1 MHAKVIKKNYFCR
14 QIVNY
19 MKQKVT
25 NCIKS
30 CPFTSILVLVIWYL
44 SLFTPPKT
52 QLNEVHFIDKW
63 AHLLMYGTL
72 VCTLW
77 IEHAKNHRE
86 KPGTAAA
93 LCLYLFP
100 VLMSGLIELVQEY
113 CTVSRSGDW
122 YDFAA
127 NAAGGLIG
135 AGFGYYFARWKLYK

>member
-1 MHAKVIKKNYFCR
+1 MNR
-14 QIVNY
+14 
-19 MKQKVT
+19 KVT
-25 NCIKS
+25 NCMKS
-30 CPFTSILVLVIWYL
+30 YPFTAALVLAVWYL

-52 QLNEVHFIDKW
+52 QLDEIHLIDKW

-77 IEHAKNHRE
+77 MEHARAHRE
-86 KPGTAAA
+86 KPWMATA
-93 LCLYLFP
+93 LCLYLCP

-127 NAAGGLIG
+127 NALGGLLG
-135 AGFGYYFARWKLYK
+135 ACLGYSFARWKLYK